1 MNSKRSIALGS
12 FDGLHRG
19 HRAVID
25 RARSF
30 AQRGCR
36 PCVLLLEPSPAQVLG
51 KASAKRLMSFEYKRE
66 NLEKLGLE
74 VIVLDFCSVKDYS
87 SQAFFE
93 QILCERLNAG
103 ALTCGFNYHF
113 GAGGSGS
120 VNDLRELC
128 RTGGVLLGEVEPQTV
143 DGQTVSS
150 TLVRRALE
158 QGDVAQAERLL
169 GHPYGYRF
177 EVVHGDHIGAAVL
190 NCPTINQLFPA
201 EMLVPKYGVYASQT
215 LLDGVWRRSVTN
227 IGCRPSF
234 ESNEQRS
241 ETHIIGFDGDLY
253 GQFIEVRL
261 CRYKR
266 GERKFN
272 SLEELKRQL
281 IVDRMPEE
289 LSNSGLNPETE

>member
-19 HRAVID
+19 HKAVLD
-25 RARSF
+25 RALSF
-30 AQRGCR
+30 AGQGCR
-36 PCVLLLEPSPAQVLG
+36 PCVLLLEPAPAQVLG
-51 KASAKRLMSFEYKRE
+51 KASAGLLMSFEDKRRE
-66 NLEKLGLE
+66 LEKRGLE
-74 VIVLDFCSVKDYS
+74 VVVVDFLSVKDLPP
-87 SQAFFE
+87 QDFFE
-93 QILCERLNAG
+93 QILCEQLSAG
-103 ALTCGFNYHF
+103 VLSCGFNYHF
-113 GAGGSGS
+113 GAGGSG
-120 VNDLRELC
+120 NAALLRTLC
-128 RTGGVLLGEVEPQTV
+128 QQNGVLLQQIEPQTFE
-143 DGQTVSS
+143 GELVSS
-150 TLVRRALE
+150 TAVRQALE
-158 QGDVAQAERLL
+158 QGDVPRAEKLL

-177 EVVHGDHIGAAVL
+177 EVVHGDHIGGRLL

-253 GQFIEVRL
+253 GQLIEVRL

-266 GERKFN
+266 GERRFD
-272 SLEELKRQL
+272 SLEALKQQL
-281 IVDRMPEE
+281 IADRLPDGM
-289 LSNSGLNPETE
+289 

>member
-30 AQRGCR
+30 AQRGWQ

-51 KASAKRLMSFEYKRE
+51 KTSAKRLMSFDYKRSE
-66 NLEKLGLE
+66 LEKLGLD
-74 VIVLDFCSVKDYS
+74 VIVLDFCAVKDLMP
-87 SQAFFE
+87 QEFFDR
-93 QILCERLNAG
+93 ILCEQLNAG

-113 GAGGSGS
+113 GAGGCGS
-120 VNDLRELC
+120 TALLRDLC
-128 RTGGVLLGEVEPQTV
+128 RSAGVILQEIEPQTV
-143 DGQTVSS
+143 DGQVVSS
-150 TLVRRALE
+150 TLVRQALE
-158 QGDVAQAERLL
+158 QGDVARAERLL
-169 GHPYGYRF
+169 GHPFGYRF
-177 EVVHGDHIGAAVL
+177 EVVHGDHIGGAVL
-190 NCPTINQLFPA
+190 DCPTINQLFPA

-266 GERKFN
+266 GERKF
-272 SLEELKRQL
+272 SSMEELKRQL
-281 IVDRMPEE
+281 ILDRQPD
-289 LSNSGLNPETE
+289 

>member
-30 AQRGCR
+30 AEHGCR

-51 KASAKRLMSFEYKRE
+51 KASVKRLMSFDYKRDE
-66 NLEKLGLE
+66 LEKLGLE
-74 VIVLDFCSVKDYS
+74 VVTLDFRTVKDLS
-87 SQAFFE
+87 PQAFFE

-103 ALTCGFNYHF
+103 VLCCGFNYHF
-113 GAGGSGS
+113 GAGGSGDAD
-120 VNDLRELC
+120 DLRELC
-128 RTGGVLLGEVEPQTV
+128 RTSGVLLNEIEPQTV
-143 DGQTVSS
+143 DGQLVSS
-150 TLVRRALE
+150 TAVRQALE
-158 QGDVAQAERLL
+158 QGDVERAERLL
-169 GHPYGYRF
+169 GHPFGYRF
-177 EVVHGDHIGAAVL
+177 EVVHGDHIGATVL
-190 NCPTINQLFPA
+190 NCPTINQLFPE

-234 ESNEQRS
+234 ESNQQRS

-266 GERKFN
+266 GERKFS
-272 SLEELKRQL
+272 SLEELKQQL
-281 IVDRMPEE
+281 ILDRMPD
-289 LSNSGLNPETE
+289 